1 MDKTNLNNDI
11 FNNIAQSSEK
21 FNAEDIK
28 QAAQSGN
35 ADALIKNL
43 SDGDKQKLNN
53 VLNDKK
59 ALEEL
64 LKSPQALALLKLF
77 SKGKNNG

>member
-11 FNNIAQSSEK
+11 FNNIAQSSGK
-21 FNAEDIK
+21 FNAKDIK

-43 SDGDKQKLNN
+43 SDSDKQKLNN